1 MNIRVNIKQLGKK
14 KDRIKGVCFKLENKP
29 STVRQLIEESV
40 KTCVREYNERLNDS
54 NNGGNPDP
62 LSKEQIDDM
71 SDIGKIAVGINYG
84 EKEADEKEAI
94 DTATLAYEDGLYR
107 IFIGTDEVGELNSK
121 ISLEE
126 NAEVTFIRLV
136 MLAGRLW

>member
-1 MNIRVNIKQLGKK
+1 MEILVNIKQLGKRK
-14 KDRIKGVCFKLENKP
+14 SKINRQEFYIENKP
-29 STVRQLIEESV
+29 ETVEDLIRECVS
-40 KTCVREYNERLNDS
+40 TCVKDYNDRYEKKE
-54 NNGGNPDP
+54 NPQP
-62 LSKEQIDDM
+62 LSDQQINDM
-71 SDIGKIAVGINYG
+71 SEIGKIAFGINYG